1 MESRMKRNFHVRFGV
16 GENLKI
22 TSKDYLSLQQL
33 LTKKNTY
40 SNHINKRNLKTG
52 QVTGDDRIARISDS
66 ESFCLLSYKND
77 NYALKEFLGPRADS
91 IDGKSVM
98 QKEISKQGYV
108 SMKDL
113 PSDITQ
119 KQTLNTVNTLLLA
132 SGIENDLMS
141 ERKEDILNKLKS
153 YEKVL

>member
-1 MESRMKRNFHVRFGV
+1 
-16 GENLKI
+16 
-22 TSKDYLSLQQL
+22 
-33 LTKKNTY
+33 
-40 SNHINKRNLKTG
+40 
-52 QVTGDDRIARISDS
+52 
-66 ESFCLLSYKND
+66 
-77 NYALKEFLGPRADS
+77 LKEFLGPRADS
-91 IDGKSVM
+91 LDGKSVM